1 MIDSLEF
8 INNVEPEIRKPLII
22 AAMQDMGNVGNIV
35 VNFINRRL
43 GTTPFRYVKSTRP
56 PYVYDMGGFIEI
68 PEEKWEYRFSNYFI
82 IFGGGSGQPQQNDEL
97 NELCQDVID
106 IAKKYDSKFIYTV
119 GGFHT
124 SRQFGKH
131 PTTYI
136 TTTSKSLLA
145 QVRSLGIET
154 TPQESVIT
162 GFNGLILGYA
172 KLNGINGMGLYGE
185 LLEPNIP
192 QYRAAKSIIQTL
204 EKLTYQKLGD
214 SSELDA
220 KADAVDSQLKGHTK
234 DDYDLSF

>member
-1 MIDSLEF
+1 MYK
-8 INNVEPEIRKPLII
+8 R
-22 AAMQDMGNVGNIV
+22 Q
-35 VNFINRRL
+35 
-43 GTTPFRYVKSTRP
+43 
-56 PYVYDMGGFIEI
+56 
-68 PEEKWEYRFSNYFI
+68 

-106 IAKKYDSKFIYTV
+106 IAKKYDAKFIYTV

-124 SRQFGKH
+124 SRRFGKY
-131 PTTYI
+131 PTTYV
-136 TTTSKSLLA
+136 TTTSKNLLD
-145 QVRSLGIET
+145 QVQKLGIET

-214 SSELDA
+214 LGELDV
-220 KADAVDSQLKGHTK
+220 KANAVDNQLKGGMK
-234 DDYDLSF
+234 DDYDA

>member
-1 MIDSLEF
+1 MEF
-8 INNVEPEIRKPLII
+8 INISEPEIRKPLVI
-22 AAMQDMGNVGNIV
+22 AAMQDMGNVGSIV
-35 VNFINRRL
+35 VNFINKNL
-43 GTTPFRYVKSTRP
+43 GTAAFRHVKSTRP
-56 PYVYDMGGFIEI
+56 PYVYDRGGFIEI
-68 PEEKWEYRFSNYFI
+68 PEEKWEYRFGNDFI
-82 IFGGGSGQPQQNDEL
+82 IFGGDSGQPQQNDEL

-106 IAKKYDSKFIYTV
+106 IAKKYDAKFIYTV

-131 PTTYI
+131 PTTYV
-136 TTTSKSLLA
+136 TTTSKNLLD
-145 QVRSLGIET
+145 QVQKLGIET

-192 QYRAAKSIIQTL
+192 QYRAAKTIIQTL

-214 SSELDA
+214 LSELDA
-220 KADAVDSQLKGHTK
+220 KADAVDNQLSGDMK
-234 DDYDLSF
+234 DEY

>member
-1 MIDSLEF
+1 MLSLEF
-8 INNVEPEIRKPLII
+8 INELEPDIRKPLVI
-22 AAMQDMGNVGNIV
+22 AAMQDMGNVGSIV
-35 VNFINRRL
+35 VNFINKSL
-43 GTTPFRYVKSTRP
+43 HTTPFRHVKSTRP
-56 PYVYDMGGFIEI
+56 PYVYDRGGFIEI
-68 PEEKWEYRFSNYFI
+68 PEEKWEYRFGSDFI
-82 IFGGGSGQPQQNDEL
+82 IFGGGPGQPQQTDEL

-106 IAKKYDSKFIYTV
+106 IAKKYDAKFIYTV

-124 SRQFGKH
+124 SKQFGKH
-131 PTTYI
+131 PTTYV

-145 QVRSLGIET
+145 QVQKLGIES

-192 QYRAAKSIIQTL
+192 QYRAAKTIIQTL

-214 SSELDA
+214 LSELDA
-220 KADAVDSQLKGHTK
+220 KADAVDKQLDGGMKGN
-234 DDYDLSF
+234 YDL

>member
-1 MIDSLEF
+1 MC
-8 INNVEPEIRKPLII
+8 IR
-22 AAMQDMGNVGNIV
+22 D
-35 VNFINRRL
+35 R
-43 GTTPFRYVKSTRP
+43 
-56 PYVYDMGGFIEI
+56 
-68 PEEKWEYRFSNYFI
+68 EYRFGNDFI

-106 IAKKYDSKFIYTV
+106 IAKKYDAKFIYTV

-131 PTTYI
+131 PTPYV
-136 TTTSKSLLA
+136 TTTSKNLLD
-145 QVRSLGIET
+145 QVQKLGIET

-192 QYRAAKSIIQTL
+192 QYRAAKTIIQTL

-214 SSELDA
+214 LNELDV
-220 KADAVDSQLKGHTK
+220 KADAVDNQLKDSMK
-234 DDYDLSF
+234 DDYDI

>member
-1 MIDSLEF
+1 MEF
-8 INNVEPEIRKPLII
+8 INISEPEIRKPLVI
-22 AAMQDMGNVGNIV
+22 AAMQDMGNVGSIV
-35 VNFINRRL
+35 VNFINKNL
-43 GTTPFRYVKSTRP
+43 GTAAFRHVKSTRP
-56 PYVYDMGGFIEI
+56 PYVYDRGGFIEI
-68 PEEKWEYRFSNYFI
+68 PEEKWEYRFGNDII

-106 IAKKYDSKFIYTV
+106 IAKKYDAKFIYTV

-131 PTTYI
+131 PTTYV
-136 TTTSKSLLA
+136 TTTSKNLLD
-145 QVRSLGIET
+145 QVQKLGIET

-214 SSELDA
+214 LNELDV
-220 KADAVDSQLKGHTK
+220 KAEAVDSQLKGGIK
-234 DDYDLSF
+234 DDYDL

>member
-1 MIDSLEF
+1 MEF
-8 INNVEPEIRKPLII
+8 INISEPEIRKPLVI
-22 AAMQDMGNVGNIV
+22 AAMQDMGNVGSIV
-35 VNFINRRL
+35 VNFINKNL
-43 GTTPFRYVKSTRP
+43 GTAAFRHVKSTRP
-56 PYVYDMGGFIEI
+56 PYVYDRGGFIEI
-68 PEEKWEYRFSNYFI
+68 PEEKWEYRFGNDFI

-106 IAKKYDSKFIYTV
+106 IAKKYDAKFIYTV

-131 PTTYI
+131 PTTYV
-136 TTTSKSLLA
+136 TTTSKNLLD
-145 QVRSLGIET
+145 QVQKLGIET

-192 QYRAAKSIIQTL
+192 QYRAAKTIIQTL

-214 SSELDA
+214 LNELDV
-220 KADAVDSQLKGHTK
+220 KADAVDNQLKGGMK
-234 DDYDLSF
+234 DEY

>member
-1 MIDSLEF
+1 MYK
-8 INNVEPEIRKPLII
+8 R
-22 AAMQDMGNVGNIV
+22 Q
-35 VNFINRRL
+35 
-43 GTTPFRYVKSTRP
+43 
-56 PYVYDMGGFIEI
+56 
-68 PEEKWEYRFSNYFI
+68 I

-106 IAKKYDSKFIYTV
+106 IAKKYDAKFIYTV

-131 PTTYI
+131 PTTYV
-136 TTTSKSLLA
+136 TTTSKNLLD
-145 QVRSLGIET
+145 QVQKLGIET

-172 KLNGINGMGLYGE
+172 KLNGINGMGLYEE

-192 QYRAAKSIIQTL
+192 QYRAAKTIIQTL

-214 SSELDA
+214 LSELDI
-220 KADAVDSQLKGHTK
+220 KADAVDNQLSGDMK
-234 DDYDLSF
+234 DEY